1 MNRLIYTM
9 IFIILVCQGCGKSEE
24 HLRCEKAFKEYYGR
38 YLAAALTAAAF
49 GAADAS
55 ALNNITSLEVSK
67 YKILNELKV
76 SDSLYI
82 LRQKAEEKYQES
94 LRRDTE
100 WMNSCKKRFD
110 TAVENYFKER
120 KKAEEYKAT
129 FKASGRRYGFDPYY
143 QAILNRPEQT
153 EEDLKR
159 THLKNPH
166 SSYSRY
172 VNTKSK
178 IEDMITR
185 KEEIIDNWFKEIAYY
200 KTMDANKVLGKYVE
214 VTYYINGQKDNKQ
227 KTWLIFNND
236 LTKVLGEI
244 K

>member
-1 MNRLIYTM
+1 M
-9 IFIILVCQGCGKSEE
+9 
-24 HLRCEKAFKEYYGR
+24 
-38 YLAAALTAAAF
+38 
-49 GAADAS
+49 
-55 ALNNITSLEVSK
+55 
-67 YKILNELKV
+67 NELKV

-94 LRRDTE
+94 LRRDTG

>member
-55 ALNNITSLEVSK
+55 ALNITSLEVSK

-120 KKAEEYKAT
+120 KK
-129 FKASGRRYGFDPYY
+129 
-143 QAILNRPEQT
+143 
-153 EEDLKR
+153 
-159 THLKNPH
+159 LKN
-166 SSYSRY
+166 
-172 VNTKSK
+172 TKLLLK
-178 IEDMITR
+178 HQDADMDLIL
-185 KEEIIDNWFKEIAYY
+185 IIRLF
-200 KTMDANKVLGKYVE
+200 
-214 VTYYINGQKDNKQ
+214 
-227 KTWLIFNND
+227 
-236 LTKVLGEI
+236 
-244 K
+244 

>member
-9 IFIILVCQGCGKSEE
+9 ISIILFCQGCGKSEE

-38 YLAAALTAAAF
+38 FLAAALTAAAF
-49 GAADAS
+49 GTVDAT
-55 ALNNITSLEVSK
+55 ALNVTSLEVSK
-67 YKILNELKV
+67 YKILNEIKV

-82 LRQKAEEKYQES
+82 LRQKAEEKYRES
-94 LRRDTE
+94 LKINKE
-100 WMNSCKKRFD
+100 WMNLCKKKFD
-110 TAVENYFKER
+110 NAVENYFKER
-120 KKAEEYKAT
+120 KKAEEYKAA
-129 FKASGRRYGFDPYY
+129 FEASGCRYGFDPYY
-143 QAILNRPEQT
+143 QAILNRPEKT

-172 VNTKSK
+172 ISTKAH
-178 IEDMITR
+178 IEDMVTQ
-185 KEEIIDNWFKEIAYY
+185 KEKFIDNWFKEIAYY

-214 VTYYINGQKDNKQ
+214 VTYYINGEKDNKQ
-227 KTWLIFNND
+227 KIWLVFNNN